1 MSVTPRAMQS
11 SFFPVPQTLEPGT
24 GKYTVCITRAGFT
37 LIEAMV
43 SLLILS
49 VILLGLQAGMMT
61 TITRNTENLLRN
73 QAVKLAQ
80 ERMDYY
86 RVSGTVSA
94 PPAGD
99 IPDENINRQVRNA
112 NANYFLDNN
121 YDSSTNKLEMTVR
134 WDFQNEE
141 HSLQYTT
148 YID

>member
-1 MSVTPRAMQS
+1 
-11 SFFPVPQTLEPGT
+11 
-24 GKYTVCITRAGFT
+24 
-37 LIEAMV
+37 MV